1 MQKLLILIF
10 TVLFYSIQVSAQETD
25 TTYWKKGGV
34 AALNITNS
42 GISNY
47 WQAGGI
53 NSRSLGIRVGTF
65 AYYEKAK
72 ASWQND
78 LVIAYG
84 TVRQGGNGNSF
95 IKNDDRF
102 ELTSKY
108 GYRFNEKLLLSGL
121 ASFRTQFFEGFTF
134 DPSKPTTVPSDTVSN
149 FLAPAYLEF
158 GLGFDYRP
166 AENLSIYYSPVNS
179 KVTIVTIEE
188 YRPLYIPQTGTDKG
202 ARYEI
207 GSKLGIKYKNEIA
220 KNILFQ
226 TNANFFMNYLENFG
240 NVDVNWETLTTAKVN
255 NWLAVSFAT
264 NLIYDD
270 DIKFKI
276 LENGQPTGQLGPRT
290 QFQHVLA
297 IGLTYQFLK

>member
-1 MQKLLILIF
+1 MQKFFILSFILFMLAF
-10 TVLFYSIQVSAQETD
+10 TAKAQETD

-34 AALNITNS
+34 ASLNITNS

-53 NSRSLGIRVGTF
+53 NSRSVGIRIGTF
-65 AYYEKAK
+65 ANYEKDK
-72 ASWQND
+72 TSWQND
-78 LVIAYG
+78 LVVAYG
-84 TVRQGGNGNSF
+84 TVRQGGSENTF

-102 ELTSKY
+102 EINSKY
-108 GYRFNEKLLLSGL
+108 GYRFSDKLLLSGL
-121 ASFRTQFFEGFTF
+121 AGFRTQFFQGFTF
-134 DPSKPTTVPSDTVSN
+134 DPKQPTTIPSDTVSN

-158 GLGFDYRP
+158 GLGLDYRP

-188 YRPLYIPQTGTDKG
+188 YRPLYIPQTGTDQG
-202 ARYEI
+202 VRYEI
-207 GSKLGIKYKNEIA
+207 GSKLGIKYKDEIA

-255 NWLAVSFAT
+255 SWLAISFAT

-276 LENGQPTGQLGPRT
+276 MENGQPTGQLGPRT